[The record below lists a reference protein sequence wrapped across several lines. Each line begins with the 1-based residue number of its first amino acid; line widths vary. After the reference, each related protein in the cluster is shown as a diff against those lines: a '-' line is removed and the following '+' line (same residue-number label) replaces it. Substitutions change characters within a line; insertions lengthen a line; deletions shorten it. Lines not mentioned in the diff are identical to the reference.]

1 MSSADSPMWRRIAWS
16 AFLSFGLLCAL
27 VDAGVLVV
35 TIRHHTAEYHE
46 VLSVVSNDLAKEYAE
61 LGGDA
66 EKMAKVMRE
75 DTETHGT
82 DNLFLLISD
91 GEGKVVAAASSSAD
105 VQKKMLERAVGGGS
119 HTYRIRRRCPRAGD
133 RANAPIRVRR
143 SRLPD
148 GNVLSVGCDVTDA
161 ERHVF
166 LVAALLGA
174 SLVFALFVGAAVGVF
189 LAHRFS
195 SPLSRMAAAAK
206 RLADGD
212 YSARVALTSEGRE
225 ISELENAFNQ
235 MASENEKTLRDLRT
249 LTDDIAHDL
258 RTPLTRM
265 RAAAEM
271 EASAASASAPSKLAV
286 IVSEESSKMLEMI
299 NTMLDIS
306 QTSNLPERSPRS
318 DVDLAAFAVRV
329 VDLYSALAEES
340 SLSIAAEIP
349 PEPVVVSANEG
360 RMQQLLGNL
369 LDNAIKFS
377 PSGGK
382 IRVAVAAHPPSLS
395 VCNSGPGIAPEDQP
409 HVFKRFWRAE
419 KSRSL
424 PGNGLGLALV
434 QAIATAY
441 GATVECESS
450 LEGPTMF
457 KVVFPQ
463 AGTRKST

>member
-1 MSSADSPMWRRIAWS
+1 
-16 AFLSFGLLCAL
+16 
-27 VDAGVLVV
+27 
-35 TIRHHTAEYHE
+35 
-46 VLSVVSNDLAKEYAE
+46 
-61 LGGDA
+61 
-66 EKMAKVMRE
+66 
-75 DTETHGT
+75 
-82 DNLFLLISD
+82 
-91 GEGKVVAAASSSAD
+91 
-105 VQKKMLERAVGGGS
+105 
-119 HTYRIRRRCPRAGD
+119 
-133 RANAPIRVRR
+133 
-143 SRLPD
+143 
-148 GNVLSVGCDVTDA
+148 
-161 ERHVF
+161 
-166 LVAALLGA
+166 
-174 SLVFALFVGAAVGVF
+174 
-189 LAHRFS
+189 
-195 SPLSRMAAAAK
+195 MAAAAK

-235 MASENEKTLRDLRT
+235 MASENEKTLRDIRT

-340 SLSIAAEIP
+340 SLFIAAEIP
-349 PEPVVVSANEG
+349 PEPVVV
-360 RMQQLLGNL
+360 QQLLGNL

-463 AGTRKST
+463 AGIRKST